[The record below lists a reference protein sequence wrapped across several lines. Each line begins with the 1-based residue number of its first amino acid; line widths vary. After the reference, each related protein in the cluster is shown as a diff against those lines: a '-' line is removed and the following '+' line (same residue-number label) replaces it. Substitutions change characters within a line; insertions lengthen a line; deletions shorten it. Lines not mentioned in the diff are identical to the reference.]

1 MFRFFSLLFGMTMIC
16 WLPLKAQHDLGGK
29 VLDAEGQAIEGATV
43 RILNSHLGDI
53 TDINGEF
60 ELLNV
65 PAGAHTVK
73 ISTVGFATHT
83 QTVEVTG
90 ALKLEV
96 VLTEEV
102 LALRPVVVTAT
113 KREVEAQRIPSTISV
128 LDATAIAD
136 YQIDNINEVGR
147 AVPNF
152 RTYDDGGGIFPLV
165 AVRGIATISDVPI
178 VGIYVDDVPLF
189 NTASFPSIL
198 NNIARIEVLSGPQ
211 GTLYGRNSLG
221 GVINIVTHPPTNTVS
236 GFASVEYGSF
246 NQLQA
251 NAGINLPLIK
261 DKLFVGLD
269 GTYRQR
275 DGYVTNTF
283 LDQTELLGY
292 NMEGGN
298 IRLKWLMSDQWS
310 LSLHTG
316 IESRENRAYALAGGI
331 GITGTQLDS
340 LRENHPYE
348 LGYNTEGNYQTLQ
361 TNSALKLDY
370 FGDKIFFKAITT
382 AQTTALSVRNEEF
395 DFTPFDLNESNS
407 DRDILTFSEE
417 LRIGS
422 NQSGSRL
429 KWLAGLFAYRYQ
441 LDNRGNITS
450 GADNALFAPTPDVA
464 AIYPYIQRQNSV
476 LTQTGISGYGNLD
489 YALTP
494 QLTVSAGLR
503 YEWENSISDNQTNY
517 SREGNENFT
526 FPTLGLLPAAFEAE
540 ANFSALSPKLSASY
554 QLSSDQMVFA
564 SVTRG
569 YRPGGINAYTT
580 SEENIA
586 FDPEFTWNYE
596 VGVKSQML
604 DNRLR
609 LNLTGFYIDY
619 TDQQLLNV
627 VDITT
632 FNIGTQNIGRS
643 TSYGVELSME
653 ALIVKGLQ
661 ASVNVGYL
669 ETEIQEFTVISFAGE
684 IDNSGNRNA
693 FAPRW
698 NGTVALTYSKQIGE
712 IMLRAAA
719 DYQFQTEMFLDP
731 ENVYSQPAYGLLNA
745 RLTAQYKGLELGV
758 WGQNLTDAVYFSY
771 GYSLAGFGGFGSYGL
786 PQTFGTSLAYR
797 F

>member
-1 MFRFFSLLFGMTMIC
+1 
-16 WLPLKAQHDLGGK
+16 
-29 VLDAEGQAIEGATV
+29 
-43 RILNSHLGDI
+43 
-53 TDINGEF
+53 
-60 ELLNV
+60 LLNV

-83 QTVEVTG
+83 QTVEITG
-90 ALKLEV
+90 ALELEV

-102 LALRPVVVTAT
+102 LALRSVVVTAT

-269 GTYRQR
+269 GTHRQR

-450 GADNALFAPTPDVA
+450 GADNAFFAPTPEVA

-489 YALTP
+489 YSLTP

-569 YRPGGINAYTT
+569 YRPGGINAYTS

-596 VGVKSQML
+596 VGFKSQML

-632 FNIGTQNIGRS
+632 
-643 TSYGVELSME
+643 
-653 ALIVKGLQ
+653 
-661 ASVNVGYL
+661 
-669 ETEIQEFTVISFAGE
+669 
-684 IDNSGNRNA
+684 
-693 FAPRW
+693 
-698 NGTVALTYSKQIGE
+698 
-712 IMLRAAA
+712 
-719 DYQFQTEMFLDP
+719 
-731 ENVYSQPAYGLLNA
+731 
-745 RLTAQYKGLELGV
+745 
-758 WGQNLTDAVYFSY
+758 
-771 GYSLAGFGGFGSYGL
+771 
-786 PQTFGTSLAYR
+786 
-797 F
+797 